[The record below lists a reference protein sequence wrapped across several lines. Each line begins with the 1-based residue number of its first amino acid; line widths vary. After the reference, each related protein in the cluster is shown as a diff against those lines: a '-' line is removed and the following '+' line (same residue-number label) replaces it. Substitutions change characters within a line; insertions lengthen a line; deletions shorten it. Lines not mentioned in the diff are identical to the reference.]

1 MYAKIKDGLVV
12 QFPYGM
18 SDMQTENPHTNY
30 SGSFDVVEI
39 FPTTEAATIHGY
51 EVVPVTLLS
60 TPEYDSNT
68 QQITFGVPTQADGEW
83 TVAWVVTDKTSE
95 QLSFALESKKGEV
108 RKERNNRLTA
118 SDWTQLA
125 DAQVD
130 KTAWATYRQAL
141 RDIPSQAGFPWDVT
155 YPTAP

>member
-1 MYAKIKDGLVV
+1 MFAKIKDGEVSI
-12 QFPYGM
+12 FPYVMGNLQ
-18 SDMQTENPHTNY
+18 SENPYTNY
-30 SGSFDVVEI
+30 NGLHDLLDI

-51 EVVPVTLLS
+51 ELVAVTLLDA
-60 TPEYDSNT
+60 PEYDQRT
-68 QQITFGVPTQADGEW
+68 QSISFGVPTQANGVW
-83 TVAWVVTDKTSE
+83 SVAWVVTNKSPE
-95 QLSFALESKKGEV
+95 QLLVELEAKINHV
-108 RKERNNRLTA
+108 RADRNAKLSA

-125 DAQVD
+125 DAQVN

>member
-1 MYAKIKDGLVV
+1 MHAKIKDGLVV

-30 SGSFDVVEI
+30 SGSFDVEEI

-60 TPEYDSNT
+60 PPEYDSRT
-68 QQITFGVPTQADGEW
+68 QQIAFGVPTQSDGEW
-83 TVAWVVTDKTSE
+83 TVAWVATNKSAE
-95 QLSFALESKKGEV
+95 QLAIDLETKKSEV

-118 SDWTQLA
+118 SDWTQVA
-125 DAQVD
+125 DAPVD
-130 KTAWATYRQAL
+130 KQAWATYRQAL
-141 RDIPSQAGFPWDVT
+141 RDITSQSGFPWDVT